1 MVNGQ
6 WSFES
11 DLQVGAGMSSSTS
24 DIISALR
31 CVSNALNRTLS
42 IKDITYSLLGVERSD
57 SIFIDLPSLYLS
69 QKQKFIDVYK
79 PQKKIFCI
87 YGIENKAIDT
97 SATKSS
103 LIQFYKENKAHYK
116 KLGGSVRE
124 AFQHSNTYEIINN
137 STQSATLSQEV
148 MPKKCFWSL
157 HKEYKKLKADG
168 LIVAHTGS
176 LIGLLYAIK
185 PREKDIFLARKYVLE
200 QGLEA
205 RLGEIF

>member
-1 MVNGQ
+1 MKISQIFLLKNHLANGQ

-79 PQKKIFCI
+79 SQKKIFCI
-87 YGIENKAIDT
+87 YGMENKAIDT

-103 LIQFYKENKAHYK
+103 LIQFYKEKIAKFCEH
-116 KLGGSVRE
+116 
-124 AFQHSNTYEIINN
+124 
-137 STQSATLSQEV
+137 QETI
-148 MPKKCFWSL
+148 P
-157 HKEYKKLKADG
+157 EENA
-168 LIVAHTGS
+168 
-176 LIGLLYAIK
+176 
-185 PREKDIFLARKYVLE
+185 
-200 QGLEA
+200 
-205 RLGEIF
+205 